1 MDSADDSVLNH
12 VMDKGST
19 IRFLHVA
26 NGTATTHLIA
36 EAGIP
41 GGLSIW
47 ADPLYEGPVP
57 ADVDDDGL
65 LAVRARHLSG
75 GSDDPVDELNDLRMW
90 RAAIANHATY
100 DELILWYEHDL
111 FDQLNLIQLLPW
123 IRARVPAEKVVTLLC
138 IGSFPGRPAFKGLGE
153 LTAGELASL
162 LPTRQAVTAAQYS
175 SAQVAWEAFRQPT
188 PESLDRLRHNAVSA
202 LPHLTTALTRFL
214 QEYPWTTD
222 GLSRSE
228 RRLLELASADGISLA
243 EAFPRMQD
251 GEDAYYM
258 TDLSL
263 SALADTLSRTSPPLL
278 TLTPA
283 EGEVAHALSGRV
295 ALTSA
300 GAAVLAGA
308 QDNVQLR
315 GVDRWLGGVHLLG
328 QGPVWRWDP
337 SIEEVTHR

>member
-1 MDSADDSVLNH
+1 MDE
-12 VMDKGST
+12 GST
-19 IRFLHVA
+19 IRFLHVG
-26 NGTATTHLIA
+26 NGSATTRLIA

-41 GGLSIW
+41 GSLSIW

-57 ADVDDDGL
+57 GDVDDDGL
-65 LAVRARHLSG
+65 LAVRARYLSG
-75 GSDDPVDELNDLRMW
+75 DSDDPVDEVNDLRLW
-90 RAAIANHATY
+90 RAAIEDHSTY

-123 IRARVPAEKVVTLLC
+123 IRERVPAEKVVSLVC

-153 LTAGELASL
+153 LTANELASL
-162 LPTRQAVTAAQYS
+162 LPTRQRVTEAQYS
-175 SAQVAWEAFRQPT
+175 SAQSAWQAFRQPT
-188 PESLDRLRHNAVSA
+188 PHSLDRLRRNPVPAF
-202 LPHLTTALTRFL
+202 PYLTTALTRFL

-258 TDLSL
+258 TDLTL
-263 SALADTLSRTSPPLL
+263 SALSNALSRTSPSLL
-278 TLTPA
+278 TLTRA
-283 EGEVAHALSGRV
+283 GGDVGHALLAARMQRGKLSGRA

-308 QDNVQLR
+308 QDRVQLC
-315 GVDRWLGGVHLLG
+315 GVDRWLGGVHLQG

-337 SIEEVTHR
+337 STEEVIQR